1 MSKINVKTFF
11 RLCKVKVVGQAMDTT
26 KNLVKI
32 KARPDRRYFP
42 VCYRCGNKVKK
53 IHSYKQRTVRDLD
66 ILGAKTFVRVLLPLR

>member
-32 KARPDRRYFP
+32 EARPDRRYFP
-42 VCYRCGNKVKK
+42 VCHRCGNKED
-53 IHSYKQRTVRDLD
+53 SLLQ
-66 ILGAKTFVRVLLPLR
+66 AKNGKRS